1 MNRSIPLGL
10 AMLAGAAIG
19 ATAVNGLHAQ
29 AKAPGAYAIV
39 EIDAITDPDGFK
51 VVTQRPAASTA
62 TVMQGGRYV
71 ARTNKVT
78 GLDGTPPQRYVI
90 IAFDSV
96 GAAQA
101 WNSSADQQKIN
112 AIRDKTTKSR
122 VFIVE
127 GAAE

>member
-1 MNRSIPLGL
+1 MNRSIALGL
-10 AMLAGAAIG
+10 AMLAGGAIG
-19 ATAVNGLHAQ
+19 ATAVNGLQAQ
-29 AKAPGAYAIV
+29 GKAPGAYAVV

-62 TVMQGGRYV
+62 TVMQGGRYI
-71 ARTNKVT
+71 ARTNKIT
-78 GLDGTPPQRYVI
+78 ALDGTPPQRYVL

-96 GAAQA
+96 QKAQD
-101 WNSSADQQKIN
+101 WNNSADQQKIN

-127 GAAE
+127 SMAE